1 MEQEVL
7 KVLKAI
13 HSNLYS
19 IADSLKKLNLYSIAQ
34 SVVKLVEDTQES
46 EEVEKADSPRK
57 D

>member
-7 KVLKAI
+7 KVLKA
-13 HSNLYS
+13 
-19 IADSLKKLNLYSIAQ
+19 KKLNLYSIAQ